1 MRKCLSIFLIFVLLL
16 GLFSACSAPNPLAD
30 LLDQLSEMEGY
41 VFTAV
46 GEVRFT
52 SSASVSDEL
61 PRRYEIQ
68 GTRSAAGA
76 LSGTITY
83 ADAEGIQFADVSLV
97 HTNGSNYA
105 GFLPLFQHL
114 MDQIYAPYTT
124 LPLRDTFTGAPE
136 FTGSPYLT
144 DPALRFENLPIDF
157 PALISSLDNRYVQEA
172 LMTDDSGLYSLSL
185 SGDQLSPH
193 VLTAVAAPFTLY
205 SDLLTHGL
213 QDEVSDPVLEAL
225 LLGDRS
231 TYTLEL
237 AFTMDEEGNVFTMWL
252 TLQAPNLMTITADAT
267 YRAHPS
273 VALAPPYLVFDID
286 LFHTLLADYHEIQA
300 LLVLLERHDL
310 EVIYDLPELHMTM
323 HEATDLL
330 IPFYLEVGESD
341 EIYSV
346 SVMYGASNTSANGF
360 VHSFTPAMSLLYT
373 TLDTS
378 SASATMAPFVLE
390 DLGLDAYDAENF
402 ERTAMRVNAHDT
414 AAVKALYFDDNLVGR
429 TLHIYVLQ
437 NIDDSDSAIFLA
449 VTIMLDHFTAHA
461 YAVLEELGFLI
472 GIDLLEYVELAQQ

>member
-16 GLFSACSAPNPLAD
+16 GLLSACSSPNPLAD
-30 LLDQLSEMEGY
+30 LMHQLSEMEGT

-46 GEVRFT
+46 GEVTF
-52 SSASVSDEL
+52 ADGIPVSHGL
-61 PRRYEIQ
+61 PHRYEIQ
-68 GTRSAAGA
+68 GTRTAAGD
-76 LSGTITY
+76 LSAMIAY
-83 ADAEGIQFADVSLV
+83 ADAEGDSIVDIPLI
-97 HTNGSNYA
+97 HTDSANYI
-105 GFLPLFQHL
+105 GFIPLFQRI
-114 MDQIYAPYTT
+114 MDQTYAPYTI
-124 LPLRDTFTGAPE
+124 LPLRDTFAIGPPE
-136 FTGSPYLT
+136 STDPPYLT
-144 DPALRFENLPIDF
+144 DPALRLENLPIDF

-172 LMTDDSGLYSLSL
+172 LTYYTGHYSLSL

-193 VLTAVAAPFTLY
+193 VLAVVAAPFALY
-205 SDLLTHGL
+205 SDLLAHV
-213 QDEVSDPVLEAL
+213 DEDARSDSVFTSL
-225 LLGDRS
+225 LSGNIS

-237 AFTMDEEGNVFTMWL
+237 MFMMDEEASEFTMWL
-252 TLQAPNLMTITADAT
+252 TLYAPELMTITADVI
-267 YRAHPS
+267 YQERPPIS
-273 VALAPPYLVFDID
+273 LAPPDLVFDVET
-286 LFHTLLADYHEIQA
+286 LHTFLTYYRDAQA
-300 LLVLLERHDL
+300 LLVLLERHGL
-310 EVIYDLPELHMTM
+310 EVIPDLPELHMTM

-330 IPFYLEVGESD
+330 VPFDMEIGE

-346 SVMYGASNTSANGF
+346 SVMVGASNTSANGF

-437 NIDDSDSAIFLA
+437 NLDESDCAIFLA
-449 VTIMLDHFTAHA
+449 VTIMIDHFTAHA

-472 GIDLLEYVELAQQ
+472 GINLLEYVELAQS